1 MNQSE
6 VIAVTQQA
14 LYMVMKVSAPILI
27 TGLIVGLII
36 SIFQATTQIND
47 QTLSFVPKIIAVFIV
62 LLVSGAWMINTL
74 IDFTNYLFIQINTF
88 TR

>member
-27 TGLIVGLII
+27 TGLIVGLVI

>member
-27 TGLIVGLII
+27 TGLIVGLVI

-47 QTLSFVPKIIAVFIV
+47 QTPFFCAENLAVFIV